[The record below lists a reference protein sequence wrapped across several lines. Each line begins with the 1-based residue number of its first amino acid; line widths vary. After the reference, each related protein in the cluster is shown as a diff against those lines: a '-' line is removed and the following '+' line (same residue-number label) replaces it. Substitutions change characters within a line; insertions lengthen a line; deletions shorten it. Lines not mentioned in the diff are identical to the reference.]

1 MLVQNQL
8 KIGNLKANWINNT
21 WVTLSTQ
28 TVGVR
33 WVVVEMSHQ
42 KYLRFMRSLIVHH
55 KIFLGSCEIP
65 SLPLVWSGPQVADS
79 RADYSNHSNPLLF
92 FLLIFIITI
101 IVVAKI
107 FIATVTTITI
117 ISVLSSFEQQIL
129 LEFKFSKFKF
139 SKRIQTIPQST
150 YSPQDHYL
158 VRSIPQDREQKLTEL
173 IFQTIPALPDTYHH

>member
-42 KYLRFMRSLIVHH
+42 KYLRFMRSLLVHH

-101 IVVAKI
+101 TVVAKI

-129 LEFKFSKFKF
+129 LEFKFSQ
-139 SKRIQTIPQST
+139 RIQTIPL
-150 YSPQDHYL
+150 PIYL
-158 VRSIPQDREQKLTEL
+158 FSSGS
-173 IFQTIPALPDTYHH
+173 LPCEVYPVGQQAKAG